1 MSSRTLS
8 RRRFLAHAAHATALA
23 GAGAATGLA
32 GAGAAAAPRLAA
44 STSTSTSDPDPG
56 AGPDTRVGIAIVG
69 LGNFAQY
76 VLPRLG
82 ACRRARIAAFV
93 SGTPDLAR
101 RLAAEHDLAPDRIC
115 GYAEFERLADA
126 RDVAAVYLALPVGLH
141 AEFAERAFALGLHV
155 LTEKTMAGSVAE
167 GRGMVER
174 ARAARRTLMVA
185 YRARFDPYTEA
196 AIRLARERELG
207 APLAIDAHK
216 GFAIG
221 HAYGKDGWRRSRR
234 LAGGGALVDIG
245 IYSVQAARMLAGAEP
260 VEARA
265 IVSAPTEGGG
275 PRGEVE
281 DHLAWM
287 LRFPDGLVATS
298 TASWRYALQNR
309 VRVMCEGG
317 WFELE
322 PATSNGNLRLRIGHG
337 ARGERVET
345 RELPRVDQ
353 IPLMFDHFAE
363 CCATGATP
371 RTPGEEGLAD
381 LETIAKIYESA
392 RGGG

>member
-1 MSSRTLS
+1 M
-8 RRRFLAHAAHATALA
+8 
-23 GAGAATGLA
+23 
-32 GAGAAAAPRLAA
+32 
-44 STSTSTSDPDPG
+44 
-56 AGPDTRVGIAIVG
+56 
-69 LGNFAQY
+69 
-76 VLPRLG
+76 
-82 ACRRARIAAFV
+82 
-93 SGTPDLAR
+93 SGTPELAR
-101 RLAAEHDLAPDRIC
+101 RLAAQHGVAPGRV
-115 GYAEFERLADA
+115 YAYGEFERLADA

-174 ARAARRTLMVA
+174 ARAAGRTLMVA

-221 HAYGKDGWRRSRR
+221 SAYGKDGWRRSRR

-245 IYSVQAARMLAGAEP
+245 IYSVQAARTLAGAEP
-260 VEARA
+260 VEAHA
-265 IVSAPTEGGG
+265 IVSAATEGGAA
-275 PRGEVE
+275 RGEVE
-281 DHLAWM
+281 DHMAWM

-381 LETIAKIYESA
+381 LEAIAKIYESA